1 MFETVNWNISR
12 LTLHVIV
19 HRLEFRVKSFEDIFE
34 KHGLLDRVAHWSD
47 DELLEALPFMPV
59 APGSNATE
67 SEPATVEEVNRV

>member
-12 LTLHVIV
+12 LTLHCIV

-47 DELLEALPFMPV
+47 DELLEALQFMPV
-59 APGSNATE
+59 AVVYPHIQEAV
-67 SEPATVEEVNRV
+67 PQNRSLPQ